1 MCCDPDSC
9 LDSNTGSNLAHHAS
23 FKYKQTSSLNI
34 LSKPRKYFIL
44 CLHVLCLLRLAE
56 ADKEVQEAYKKIALA
71 RSKKKSPSKKE
82 KDVAWKAL
90 KDREAI
96 LKQLESV

>member
-1 MCCDPDSC
+1 MRQGGDGETGDQSQVTKYTFTHDMRLYSCDIFV
-9 LDSNTGSNLAHHAS
+9 L
-23 FKYKQTSSLNI
+23 Y
-34 LSKPRKYFIL
+34 R
-44 CLHVLCLLRLAE
+44 LHE
-56 ADKEVQEAYKKIALA
+56 ADKEVQEAYKKIALS

-82 KDVAWKAL
+82 KEVAWKAL

>member
-1 MCCDPDSC
+1 MRRHQWVTEPVCS
-9 LDSNTGSNLAHHAS
+9 
-23 FKYKQTSSLNI
+23 
-34 LSKPRKYFIL
+34 
-44 CLHVLCLLRLAE
+44 RLTE
-56 ADKEVQEAYKKIALA
+56 ADKEVCEAWKRIALA

-96 LKQLESV
+96 IKQLETV

>member
-1 MCCDPDSC
+1 MLHP
-9 LDSNTGSNLAHHAS
+9 NINI
-23 FKYKQTSSLNI
+23 KQTSSQTHFKSSLKNI
-34 LSKPRKYFIL
+34 FITSLIVHSTLSFIL
-44 CLHVLCLLRLAE
+44 FRLFRLAE

>member
-1 MCCDPDSC
+1 M
-9 LDSNTGSNLAHHAS
+9 S
-23 FKYKQTSSLNI
+23 FRER
-34 LSKPRKYFIL
+34 LS
-44 CLHVLCLLRLAE
+44 E
-56 ADKEVQEAYKKIALA
+56 ADKEVCEAYKKIALA

-90 KDREAI
+90 KDREMI

>member
-1 MCCDPDSC
+1 MYIPI
-9 LDSNTGSNLAHHAS
+9 
-23 FKYKQTSSLNI
+23 YPVPNI
-34 LSKPRKYFIL
+34 FRLF
-44 CLHVLCLLRLAE
+44 RLAE

-96 LKQLESV
+96 LKQLESVWIRRLIYFVNIEI

>member
-1 MCCDPDSC
+1 M
-9 LDSNTGSNLAHHAS
+9 AS
-23 FKYKQTSSLNI
+23 HNPENI
-34 LSKPRKYFIL
+34 LHLIANRCTDTLCSFIL
-44 CLHVLCLLRLAE
+44 CLHVSCLFRLAE

>member
-1 MCCDPDSC
+1 MRQGGDGETGDQSQVTNYTFTREALHYSC
-9 LDSNTGSNLAHHAS
+9 KIFAFD
-23 FKYKQTSSLNI
+23 
-34 LSKPRKYFIL
+34 R
-44 CLHVLCLLRLAE
+44 LHE
-56 ADKEVQEAYKKIALA
+56 ADKEVQEAYKKIALS

-82 KDVAWKAL
+82 KEVAWKAL

>member
-1 MCCDPDSC
+1 MARQEIR
-9 LDSNTGSNLAHHAS
+9 T
-23 FKYKQTSSLNI
+23 
-34 LSKPRKYFIL
+34 
-44 CLHVLCLLRLAE
+44 RLAE
-56 ADKEVQEAYKKIALA
+56 ADKEVRDAYQKIAQA

-96 LKQLESV
+96 LRQLESVTGKYLEIAKGLALETEGRQK

>member
-1 MCCDPDSC
+1 MP
-9 LDSNTGSNLAHHAS
+9 LSNINKQAHNTFEIPVITQKIFYRRFIHAS
-23 FKYKQTSSLNI
+23 LVFI
-34 LSKPRKYFIL
+34 IL
-44 CLHVLCLLRLAE
+44 CFHILYLFRLAE

>member
-1 MCCDPDSC
+1 MRRLIKSAREEMARQEIR
-9 LDSNTGSNLAHHAS
+9 T
-23 FKYKQTSSLNI
+23 
-34 LSKPRKYFIL
+34 
-44 CLHVLCLLRLAE
+44 RLAE
-56 ADKEVQEAYKKIALA
+56 ADKEVRDAYQKIAQA

-96 LKQLESV
+96 LRQLESV